1 MINFTTRKGF
11 FLYSFDIDKEERE
24 KLDNF
29 LHLLDVSGVAEII
42 ENSTKKL
49 NYQGR
54 NKTNQFNMLATVLY
68 AFMID
73 NGHLREIE
81 RSCKMSLDYM
91 YLMDNERVSYA
102 TFSNFINEI
111 IVPNIDEIFS
121 KITTAIIKE
130 TDIDIS
136 DIFIDGSK
144 FEANANKY
152 KFVWKPR
159 KNLKNLEKKIIDL
172 FNKYNIQIS
181 NVDNSSITESIF
193 KLILY
198 GQELGVNLPKTERGK
213 GRRLLE
219 IQKDYFKSLDYLKKF
234 LKYSEQID
242 ICGPNRNSYFKT
254 DHDATAMCLKED
266 YYSGLGSNMHAAYN
280 VQFIVSK
287 GFILGVYASQDR
299 NDFITLIP
307 CLELF
312 KDYYGYYPINVCA
325 DSGYGSYANYR
336 FIKSLGIGN
345 YVKYPSW
352 QKEMSGKSP
361 RLFKVDDD
369 KVLCLNNKVGKIV
382 DNGKSHPKNQN
393 AKFYRFTG
401 CNKCI
406 YKSICKNR
414 IKNKSENF
422 RVSEINI
429 DYLNF
434 LDEVR
439 DNLLSPKG
447 IELRVNRSIQVEGE
461 FGNIKQ
467 NLSYTRF
474 RRRGIDKIKTEI
486 TLMAIGINVKKY
498 LRFKNTNVLPKFW
511 VSPENLQAEEVPE
524 IKVPKKIVVKQKSA
538 NQISKSSYKYTQK
551 RLLSHR
557 L

>member
-11 FLYSFDIDKEERE
+11 FLYSFDIDKEELE
-24 KLDNF
+24 KLNNF
-29 LHLLDVSGVAEII
+29 LYLLDISGVAETIDKA
-42 ENSTKKL
+42 TKKL

-54 NKTNQFNMLATVLY
+54 YKTNPHNMLATILY
-68 AFMID
+68 TFMID

-81 RSCKMSLDYM
+81 RSCKLSLDYM
-91 YLMDNERVSYA
+91 YLMDNERVSYV

-111 IVPNIDEIFS
+111 IVPNIDEIFM
-121 KITTAIIKE
+121 KITKAIIEE
-130 TDIDIS
+130 TGVDTS

-159 KNLKNLEKKIIDL
+159 KNLSNLEKNIIDL
-172 FNKYNIQIS
+172 FMKYDIKIS
-181 NVDNSSITESIF
+181 KVDYSSITESIF
-193 KLILY
+193 KLINRSKI
-198 GQELGVNLPKTERGK
+198 LGIDITKVERGRGK
-213 GRRLLE
+213 RLLE
-219 IQKDYFKSLDYLKKF
+219 IQKDYFKSLEYLKRF

-254 DHDATAMCLKED
+254 DPDATAMCLKED

-299 NDFITLIP
+299 NDYITLIP
-307 CLELF
+307 CIELF
-312 KDYYGYYPINVCA
+312 KQFYGGYPINVCA
-325 DSGYGSYANYR
+325 DSGYGSYSNYR
-336 FIKSLGIGN
+336 YIESLGIRN

-352 QKEMSGKSP
+352 QQEMSGKMP
-361 RLFKVDDD
+361 RLFHIENDE
-369 KVLCLNNKVGKIV
+369 VLCLNDKVGKIV
-382 DNGKSHPKNQN
+382 EIGKRHPKNPD

-401 CNKCI
+401 CNKCN
-406 YKSICKNR
+406 YKSVCKSR
-414 IKNKSENF
+414 LKKKSENF
-422 RVSEINI
+422 RISEISVN
-429 DYLNF
+429 YLKF

-486 TLMAIGINVKKY
+486 TLMAIGINIRKY
-498 LRFKNTNVLPKFW
+498 LRFKNTNTLPNFW
-511 VSPENLQAEEVPE
+511 VSPDNLKAEEPPK
-524 IKVPKKIVVKQKSA
+524 IKIPKVVKAK
-538 NQISKSSYKYTQK
+538 
-551 RLLSHR
+551 
-557 L
+557 